1 MNNFS
6 KALRE
11 KNFKYLIT
19 LFCSMMM
26 LTIVL
31 PPVQV
36 SATEASNDQNE
47 KITNDQINKLD
58 KYVLFSEDSFYSIS
72 ETASTELSSNEY
84 ALLVEKIND
93 ANSMVESLQVDSKTE
108 KLYID
113 VNEKTVTI
121 EKTGNNA
128 YLRAYKQGKTAIKGY
143 WWGTRIWISKSAAN
157 NLSTGISIGGVFIKS
172 NLIGLAVALG
182 GVALSN
188 VPGGFVFNV
197 STIFVPGMTFS
208 GTSIPWGFEWQ

>member
-1 MNNFS
+1 MSNFS

-11 KNFKYLIT
+11 KNFNYLIT

-26 LTIVL
+26 LTIVF

-36 SATEASNDQNE
+36 SATEASNVQNE
-47 KITNDQINKLD
+47 EITNDQINKLD
-58 KYVLFSEDSFYSIS
+58 KYVLFSEDGFYSIS
-72 ETASTELSSNEY
+72 ETASTELTSNEY

-172 NLIGLAVALG
+172 NLIDLAVALG

>member
-1 MNNFS
+1 MSNFS

-11 KNFKYLIT
+11 KNFNYLIT

-26 LTIVL
+26 LTIVF
-31 PPVQV
+31 PPVRV
-36 SATEASNDQNE
+36 SATEASNVQNE
-47 KITNDQINKLD
+47 EITNDQINKLD
-58 KYVLFSEDSFYSIS
+58 KYVLFSEDGFYSIS
-72 ETASTELSSNEY
+72 ETASTELTSNEY

-172 NLIGLAVALG
+172 NLIDLAVALG

-208 GTSIPWGFEWQ
+208 GTSIPWGFEWK

>member
-1 MNNFS
+1 MSNFS

-11 KNFKYLIT
+11 KNFNYLIT

-26 LTIVL
+26 LTIVF
-31 PPVQV
+31 PPVRV
-36 SATEASNDQNE
+36 SATEASNVQNE
-47 KITNDQINKLD
+47 EITNDQINKLD
-58 KYVLFSEDSFYSIS
+58 KYVLFSEDGFYSIS
-72 ETASTELSSNEY
+72 ETASTELTSNEY

-157 NLSTGISIGGVFIKS
+157 NISTGISIGGVFIKS
-172 NLIGLAVALG
+172 NLIDLAVALG

-208 GTSIPWGFEWQ
+208 GTSIPWGFEWK

>member
-1 MNNFS
+1 
-6 KALRE
+6 
-11 KNFKYLIT
+11 
-19 LFCSMMM
+19 M
-26 LTIVL
+26 LTIVF

-36 SATEASNDQNE
+36 SATEASNVQNE
-47 KITNDQINKLD
+47 EITNDQINKLD
-58 KYVLFSEDSFYSIS
+58 KYVLFSEDGFYSIS

-93 ANSMVESLQVDSKTE
+93 ANSMVERLQVDSKTE

-157 NLSTGISIGGVFIKS
+157 NISTGISIGGVFIKS
-172 NLIGLAVALG
+172 NLIGLVVALG
-182 GVALSN
+182 GVVLAN

-197 STIFVPGMTFS
+197 STIFVPGMILS
-208 GTSIPWGFEWQ
+208 GSTIPWGFEWQ

>member
-6 KALRE
+6 NALRK
-11 KNFKYLIT
+11 KNFKYLVT

-26 LTIVL
+26 LTIVF

-36 SATEASNDQNE
+36 SATEASNVQNE
-47 KITNDQINKLD
+47 EITNDQINKLD
-58 KYVLFSEDSFYSIS
+58 KYVLFSEDGFYSIS

-93 ANSMVESLQVDSKTE
+93 ANSMVERLQVDSKTE

-157 NLSTGISIGGVFIKS
+157 NISTGISIGGVFIKS
-172 NLIGLAVALG
+172 NLIGLVVALG
-182 GVALSN
+182 GVVLAN

-197 STIFVPGMTFS
+197 STIFVPGMILS
-208 GTSIPWGFEWQ
+208 GSTIPWGFEWQ